1 MFSNVTHVPTACFSG
16 NIKLLLS
23 FFFLIEE
30 MSQALGLRVLDVIKF
45 FFLLSTCT
53 SDQLINPRGKTH
65 MQHYGRHGAFL
76 GYT

>member
-1 MFSNVTHVPTACFSG
+1 MSLTFLQHASVG
-16 NIKLLLS
+16 ILS
-23 FFFLIEE
+23 FFFFFFLIEE